1 MLKKFVIVG
10 CKDIFGGIY
19 AAKDYREHREA
30 AQRSG
35 PSPLSVIAPTDNVPI
50 EVEPVSHLIRY
61 KSRIDAFL
69 VR

>member
-35 PSPLSVIAPTDNVPI
+35 PSPLSVIAQPITFRLKSSPCPT
-50 EVEPVSHLIRY
+50 
-61 KSRIDAFL
+61 
-69 VR
+69 

>member
-10 CKDIFGGIY
+10 CKDIIGGIY

-35 PSPLSVIAPTDNVPI
+35 P
-50 EVEPVSHLIRY
+50 
-61 KSRIDAFL
+61 